1 MCSCLQRNKNP
12 QTVKLSPRSSVRQ
25 LTSTSLLGRYAA
37 DLDADA
43 PKPPAYPFS
52 NSIFKELRTKNK
64 PHAVTSAPFPA
75 VPPDIQCHDL
85 RRGFRFLRSASLRR
99 VVFGEAVF
107 TDGRVTPQEE
117 KTHQASFFCHTP
129 CLKAFS
135 AVATHCQAVGRPDL
149 ARVGRA
155 KVA

>member
-1 MCSCLQRNKNP
+1 MFPKKQEPTNREASQVIGRWIAPLPCWADMLRVRRRCAQTAHISLQISCFQRAKTQNNRTANSLARP
-12 QTVKLSPRSSVRQ
+12 AALYPEYFCLS
-25 LTSTSLLGRYAA
+25 
-37 DLDADA
+37 
-43 PKPPAYPFS
+43 
-52 NSIFKELRTKNK
+52 
-64 PHAVTSAPFPA
+64 
-75 VPPDIQCHDL
+75 
-85 RRGFRFLRSASLRR
+85 FRFGAPSSASALLRR